1 MENQNGDLTHSTDS
15 NSHLDTERLLV
26 WWNRQAESNPD
37 FAGILPTQDEGYV
50 GLLYRQ
56 EAEWLH
62 FKRSIPLHGTERVLE
77 LGCGA
82 GRWTF
87 RLSPFVERVVG
98 VDFSENMILLA
109 KAKQRKS
116 VFHNVEFHVA
126 TAQNTQLNEHFD
138 IIYLSGITSCLTDE
152 QLHQTLQNIS
162 KMLNPKGILVERTS
176 ISLGNREVFDDNH
189 YQGIYRTIEEE
200 QSLFAEFGF
209 HLTYRAPSY
218 SRMRIPRLINTNSL
232 FQKIMKV
239 GFHYFPKTSN
249 LLIKTGTLIWDKIS
263 PPHQDLKKRSHD
275 FLIFKKI

>member
-1 MENQNGDLTHSTDS
+1 MDKRIKKRNSIKPNG
-15 NSHLDTERLLV
+15 HLDAERLLV

-62 FKRSIPLHGTERVLE
+62 FKRIIPLHGIECVLE

-87 RLSPFVERVVG
+87 RLSPFVKKVVG

-116 VFHNVEFHVA
+116 VFHNIEFQVA
-126 TAQNTQLNEHFD
+126 TAQNTHLNEHFD
-138 IIYLSGITSCLTDE
+138 IIFLSGITSYLTDE
-152 QLHQTLQNIS
+152 QLHQTLQNIC
-162 KMLNPKGILVERTS
+162 KMLRPKGILVNRTS
-176 ISLGNREVFDDNH
+176 ISLENREFFDDNN

-200 QSLFAEFGF
+200 KSLFAEFGF
-209 HLTYRAPSY
+209 QLTYRAPSY

-239 GFHYFPKTSN
+239 GFHYFPIPSAY
-249 LLIKTGTLIWDKIS
+249 LIKTGTLIWDTIS
-263 PPHQDLKKRSHD
+263 PPNQDLKKRSN
-275 FLIFKKI
+275 